1 MPNLAKKSIAHY
13 DTEGWRSMTAALW
26 NDFWTVT
33 EWTDPAGSLLLW
45 AHSGQDAHVAPLL
58 AQ

>member
-1 MPNLAKKSIAHY
+1 
-13 DTEGWRSMTAALW
+13 MTVALW